1 MSLLEL
7 NVNAREFVSEVPEV
21 DYEAEIQRIGEECA
35 RNVFEFDMTE
45 NDKLL
50 LEKSKWR
57 RTMNGALKEL
67 VSKANDTTNDTT
79 NDTDVTDDAEDVVA
93 QNMKK
98 LFLLMFGYIL
108 SIISYVILGFG
119 QKNEN

>member
-7 NVNAREFVSEVPEV
+7 NVNAREV

-35 RNVFEFDMTE
+35 KNVFEIDMTE

-67 VSKANDTTNDTT
+67 VSKATND
-79 NDTDVTDDAEDVVA
+79 DVTDDVTDDEEEDVVA